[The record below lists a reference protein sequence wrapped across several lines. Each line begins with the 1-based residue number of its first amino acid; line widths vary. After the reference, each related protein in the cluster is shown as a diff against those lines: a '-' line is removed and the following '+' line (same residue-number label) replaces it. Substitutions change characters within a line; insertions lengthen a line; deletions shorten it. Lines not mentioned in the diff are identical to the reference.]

1 MQIEYEI
8 SEQDFLNAQ
17 KLAIRKSPSR
27 AVRLIA
33 TVMPWFG
40 AVLLIFVV
48 TAGLSEGLSW
58 AFLPGLLMPIFMLSI
73 PVLNRR
79 TQKKMYARATAMH
92 GRLVLEADDTGVAFT
107 GASFSSRTAW
117 KNFANFVED
126 DKSFLLYQNS
136 QIFNIVPKRSL
147 SQGQIQELR
156 EIFARNTAG
165 KS

>member
-92 GRLVLEADDTGVAFT
+92 GSWR
-107 GASFSSRTAW
+107 RTTQ
-117 KNFANFVED
+117 E
-126 DKSFLLYQNS
+126 S
-136 QIFNIVPKRSL
+136 RSL
-147 SQGQIQELR
+147 ELR
-156 EIFARNTAG
+156 FPRARPGRILQT
-165 KS
+165 S